1 MSTTQNRADEAL
13 SQKHEESVAT
23 ASVTTSVSPKV
34 DKKLVAQ
41 LVGQARQDGLGI
53 DGENGLLAELT
64 KLVVESA
71 LDGIRTQQGNAVEP
85 LERFLLVP
93 LRHSLRSGMPQIL
106 DQRIEVLTLRVGAGS
121 LGPVVQGLRALHH
134 TAQGAVDLGQF
145 LRGHPVDQGSGNR
158 AVAGVESEPRVIPY
172 GQACL

>member
-71 LDGIRTQQGNAVEP
+71 LDGEITD
-85 LERFLLVP
+85 
-93 LRHSLRSGMPQIL
+93 H
-106 DQRIEVLTLRVGAGS
+106 
-121 LGPVVQGLRALHH
+121 LG
-134 TAQGAVDLGQF
+134 
-145 LRGHPVDQGSGNR
+145 
-158 AVAGVESEPRVIPY
+158 
-172 GQACL
+172 